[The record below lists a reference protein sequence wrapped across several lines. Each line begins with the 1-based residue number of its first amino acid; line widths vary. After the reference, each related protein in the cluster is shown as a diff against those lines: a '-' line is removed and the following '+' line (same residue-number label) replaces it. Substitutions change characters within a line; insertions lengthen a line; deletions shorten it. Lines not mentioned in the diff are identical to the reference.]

1 MNIDQGG
8 NMYAQQ
14 GKNVLAQA
22 IRIAVLSTALGIS
35 VTAYA
40 ANEQAQQHYEIK
52 SGQLG
57 QALSSF
63 AMQSGVALSF
73 DPALTK
79 GMNTQGLSG
88 SYSIADGFEQ
98 LLKGTQLQLVQ
109 RDHGGWS
116 IEKIKSTP
124 QRSKPVREVGQLN
137 SIAVNG
143 VAQSAVDGNASQLPV
158 IKVAADDQPVGLKRR
173 TQSGVLGNK
182 SILDTPF
189 SVTVVE
195 SNDIAKR
202 GAKTLGQ
209 IFINDPAVYSQSA
222 AMATDWWGTSVR
234 GLGVMNYYVDG
245 FPMSLNWGGDFPIE
259 ATESVA
265 ALKGLSGFMY
275 GFGAPGGLISYQLKR
290 STATPETS
298 VEVGYRNPSA
308 FSALIDTSNHLD
320 AVDLGYRFVVGG
332 DKGEAYNASEQ
343 NRFVTSLALDKK
355 FKDNLNWT
363 ANFTYENNKTE
374 HEPPIFSFSKI
385 TNEFPK
391 GTYDYDNLM
400 VDNSFYKSN
409 TLTASTGLDYKINED
424 WNVKYQFGYTKKE
437 HQSNLTFAT
446 LLNNLGDYD
455 GTIYQF
461 AYLQESKMN
470 QAMLMGKLNTGNVQH
485 ELVAGVGYT
494 DSIIKPSNISYWSTD
509 YAGNLY
515 QDQHY
520 KIAKVPDFSL
530 RSKKTSQV
538 AQTYA
543 YLSDTIKFNEQWQ
556 TILGVRHTYYDRED
570 LDDNPAINSGYNI
583 KTTTPTIALLYKP
596 INNITFYTS
605 YVESLEPGS
614 IVGDKYANAGE
625 VLPATISKQ
634 YELGAKY
641 DSNQFGLTAALFKM
655 EKAAKMDSEKNG
667 LKYLTQDGLT
677 NYQGIELNGTYK
689 PIEDIKLGLGAMYL
703 DASIENVAAA
713 NKAIEGKVPVGVAKW
728 SGVAN
733 AEYTVNAIEGL
744 SLHGNV
750 RYNGASYVNS
760 NNTVQVPAYTLVGAG
775 LSYKFKLNGHDAVVN
790 GNINNLLN
798 KKYWASSGTWASIGE
813 AINGVVSL
821 KVNW

>member
-1 MNIDQGG
+1 
-8 NMYAQQ
+8 MYAQQ

-158 IKVAADDQPVGLKRR
+158 IKVAADDQPVGLKKR

-189 SVTVVE
+189 SVTVIE

-234 GLGVMNYYVDG
+234 GLGVSNYYVDG
-245 FPMSLNWGGDFPIE
+245 FPMALNWGGDFPSE
-259 ATESVA
+259 AAESVTV
-265 ALKGLSGFMY
+265 LKGLTGFMY
-275 GFGAPGGLISYQLKR
+275 GFGSPGGAISYQLKR
-290 STATPETS
+290 PKDSPETS
-298 VEVGYRNPSA
+298 VEVSYRNPST
-308 FSALIDTSNHLD
+308 FSALIDTSNYLD

-332 DKGEAYNASEQ
+332 DQGKAYNDAEQ

-355 FKDNLNWT
+355 ITDHLMWT

-374 HEPPIFSFSKI
+374 HEPPVFDFSAI
-385 TNEFPK
+385 TEKLPK
-391 GTYDYDNLM
+391 VTYDYDNLT
-400 VDNSFYKSN
+400 VDNSFYKTN
-409 TLTASTGLDYKINED
+409 TFTASTGLGWEINED
-424 WNVKYQFGYTKKE
+424 WNVKYQFGYTRKLHE
-437 HQSNLTFAT
+437 SNLTFAS
-446 LLNNLGDYD
+446 LLNTAGDYD

-461 AYLQESKMN
+461 AGVSETLMN
-470 QAMLMGKLNTGNVQH
+470 QAMLTGNFATGKIQH
-485 ELVAGVGYT
+485 ELVAGGGYT
-494 DSIIKPSNISYWSTD
+494 KSTDRWSKQWYWSTD
-509 YAGNLY
+509 YTANLY
-515 QDQHY
+515 SPTSFR
-520 KIAKVPDFSL
+520 IANTPDFSL
-530 RSKKTSQV
+530 EPDIGSQT
-538 AQTYA
+538 AQSYA
-543 YLSDTIKFNEQWQ
+543 FLSDTIKLNEQWQ
-556 TILGVRHTYYDRED
+556 AILGLRHTYYDQED
-570 LDDNPAINSGYNI
+570 VDHDPTVDSGYNT
-583 KTTTPTIALLYKP
+583 KETTPTIALLYKFVP
-596 INNITFYTS
+596 EATLYAS
-605 YVESLEPGS
+605 YVESLEAGS
-614 IVGDKYANAGE
+614 RVGEKYANAGE

-634 YELGAKY
+634 YELGVKY
-641 DSNQFGLTAALFKM
+641 DVNPFGITAALFKM
-655 EKAAKMDSEKNG
+655 QRAATMDSIQDG

-677 NYQGIELNGTYK
+677 NYQGLELSGTYK
-689 PIEDIKLGLGAMYL
+689 PTNALKLGLGMMYL
-703 DASIENVAAA
+703 DASIDEVAEA
-713 NKAIEGKVPVGVAKW
+713 NKAIEGKVPAGLAKW

-733 AEYTVNAIEGL
+733 AEYAIQAIDGL

-750 RYNGASYVNS
+750 RYNGSSYISSDNS
-760 NNTVQVPAYTLVGAG
+760 IQVPAYTLVNTG